1 MSGIRHCRTILF
13 RIFDFVNSKRKCFV
27 FHNLPILPRFG
38 YFSLMSIFTYC
49 LIIIPCWFCKFGLV
63 NSKTK
68 CALRD
73 RILESK
79 ISVGVNL
86 FISRSS
92 STRLNRHHI
101 PRFGCFSLV
110 SILTGD
116 HAWGVL
122 LLSPDKITVRRSQIR
137 YICTRIPPLVVRTDP
152 KSAIHRQGFGHFGGL
167 KSAIFRPYIRRSFR
181 GPGQV

>member
-49 LIIIPCWFCKFGLV
+49 LIIIPCWFCKFSLV

-110 SILTGD
+110 SILTGIQKLKVTRMSLYERENPGL
-116 HAWGVL
+116 AL
-122 LLSPDKITVRRSQIR
+122 LCWTQKMISERR
-137 YICTRIPPLVVRTDP
+137 
-152 KSAIHRQGFGHFGGL
+152 RQC
-167 KSAIFRPYIRRSFR
+167 P
-181 GPGQV
+181 